1 MQRIS
6 KGAIAIILLL
16 IIALLGVG
24 AVGYLSK
31 GFQNWSYKEWFSKDI
46 KDPIIDAGKD
56 SNKSS
61 ALVTDGDG
69 NELVSGV
76 VYDLPSS
83 IVFNGVTGKKTSTAL
98 YSDDDV
104 STVADD
110 DGGILLQAII
120 KPDYAIDKSVDWSVS
135 WAETSDSDSIKW
147 VEGKNV
153 SDYLSIIP
161 NSDGST
167 IAKLYCTE
175 RFGAQAQIT
184 VTSRRN
190 PNATRTCKIDMRRSY
205 DGSLRFYDVATK
217 DYDSYNNS
225 PKIYLG
231 DSDPVITLDFN
242 KLYLLDYNA
251 FKQVGSINPEVLSST
266 SSVAFLSPT
275 HRDYSKSLRCTIKI
289 SDELYN
295 YLTSKF
301 TPVSDRVL
309 DKNLSISY
317 QSGISI
323 GANGVL
329 KADGLML
336 KSKVDNNSIT
346 IDVLNRFQDLF
357 FETRSTDN
365 IVSIVEALKLYSG
378 VTLEL
383 TYRSGELDLSD
394 IYYQTIS
401 IKFDPST
408 ITLDPSDIEFPDI
421 VLP

>member
-46 KDPIIDAGKD
+46 KDPIIDTGKD

-61 ALVTDGDG
+61 ALVTDGNG

-76 VYDLPSS
+76 VYDLPSA
-83 IVFNGVTGKKTSTAL
+83 IVFNGVTGKKTNTAL

-104 STVADD
+104 STVADE

-120 KPDYAIDKSVDWSVS
+120 KPDYAIDKSVDWTINWVDSNDS
-135 WAETSDSDSIKW
+135 WAK
-147 VEGKNV
+147 GKNIA
-153 SDYLSIIP
+153 DYLTVTP

-190 PNATRTCKIDMRRSY
+190 PNATRSCKVDMQRSCDGEMLFIDTAANSFDSSY
-205 DGSLRFYDVATK
+205 FSTFL
-217 DYDSYNNS
+217 
-225 PKIYLG
+225 
-231 DSDPVITLDFN
+231 SDNEPTVTLDFN
-242 KLYLLDYNA
+242 KLYAINYNA
-251 FKQVGSINPEVLSST
+251 YMSTGSIGNSSFDRRNFMTFYDPDLVSPSNSYSLMYLSYDLKLSNDVYDYLST
-266 SSVAFLSPT
+266 
-275 HRDYSKSLRCTIKI
+275 
-289 SDELYN
+289 
-295 YLTSKF
+295 KF
-301 TPVSDRVL
+301 TPVKANTSDYTFSL
-309 DKNLSISY
+309 PYIKQITIGNTTPQNLLKLTDSSGKNSISL
-317 QSGISI
+317 S
-323 GANGVL
+323 VL
-329 KADGLML
+329 VKL
-336 KSKVDNNSIT
+336 
-346 IDVLNRFQDLF
+346 QELF
-357 FETRSTDN
+357 FTTASNDN
-365 IVSIVEALKLYSG
+365 IVSLVEALKLYDGEMLKFS
-378 VTLEL
+378 
-383 TYRSGELDLSD
+383 YRSNYSGYED
-394 IYYQTIS
+394 IYNQTIS

-408 ITLDPSDIEFPDI
+408 ITLDPTDIEFPDI

>member
-46 KDPIIDAGKD
+46 KDPIIDTGKD

-61 ALVTDGDG
+61 ALVTDGNG

-76 VYDLPSS
+76 VYDLPSA
-83 IVFNGVTGKKTSTAL
+83 IVFNGVTGKKTNTAL

-104 STVADD
+104 STVADE

-120 KPDYAIDKSVDWSVS
+120 KPDYAIDKSVDWSVNWVDSNDS
-135 WAETSDSDSIKW
+135 WAK
-147 VEGKNV
+147 GKNIA
-153 SDYLSIIP
+153 DYLTVTP

-190 PNATRTCKIDMRRSY
+190 PNATRSCKVDMQRGY
-205 DGSLRFYDVATK
+205 DGMLHIQTKTSAESVNVSLNE
-217 DYDSYNNS
+217 NN
-225 PKIYLG
+225 PT
-231 DSDPVITLDFN
+231 ITLNFN
-242 KLYLLDYNA
+242 QLYVFDYEG
-251 FKQVGSINPEVLSST
+251 FLTLGTTGGLQST
-266 SSVAFLSPT
+266 L
-275 HRDYSKSLRCTIKI
+275 RDYMQFYPDDTYYKANSLFYELVI
-289 SDELYN
+289 SDEVID
-295 YLTSKF
+295 YLLSKF
-301 TPVSDRVL
+301 TPINDSVINKNIDMFFNDLISGSVRLYSKLATINKDASD
-309 DKNLSISY
+309 SIY
-317 QSGISI
+317 IGI
-323 GANGVL
+323 
-329 KADGLML
+329 
-336 KSKVDNNSIT
+336 
-346 IDVLNRFQDLF
+346 LNRFQDMF
-357 FETRSTDN
+357 FETRSSDN
-365 IVSIVEALKLYSG
+365 LTSLVEALKLYD
-378 VTLEL
+378 
-383 TYRSGELDLSD
+383 GEMLKFSFQSNLNGYED
-394 IYYQTIS
+394 IYKQTIS

-408 ITLDPSDIEFPDI
+408 ITLDPTDIEFPDI